1 MAQKSERA
9 HACRAL
15 GSVLT
20 SQAVSSDAPKERI
33 VALGPIRHAC
43 HACGSCCTGWRVK
56 VADLERERILAHA
69 AALGVPDPLDGRAL
83 RSENGS
89 CVFLGADRLCRIHAR
104 FGADEK
110 PLVCQ
115 VFPRMATRG
124 EDFVRIG
131 VDPGCSSTWRTY
143 RDGPELDFPLVA
155 APKGQP
161 LPPELAQTERSLIH
175 LCNTPGMSLARL
187 VGIVSGQ
194 QHAPKFPPGFLKR
207 LLAPM
212 KGLDF
217 LLTHPDAGP
226 LLVAD
231 FAKATTFI
239 RLVDADRPPRL
250 EVSKEMSALTL
261 ETLQRTLFLRIG
273 DDTLP
278 PMGKLVLLVAGAV
291 VCAYAYKTP
300 ERFGR
305 GLAAWSRLSRVP
317 GFWEPFIPDV
327 ESARYIMTGVR
338 A

>member
-1 MAQKSERA
+1 M
-9 HACRAL
+9 
-15 GSVLT
+15 
-20 SQAVSSDAPKERI
+20 SSAPTQPPPPAPPPNADRI

-56 VADLERERILAHA
+56 IADVERDRILAHA
-69 AALGVPDPLDGRAL
+69 AALGVPDPIDAAGPSGGAAL
-83 RSENGS
+83 RTENGA
-89 CVFLGADRLCRIHAR
+89 CVFLGPDRLCRIHAR
-104 FGADEK
+104 FGGDEK

-115 VFPRMATRG
+115 VFPRLAVRG

-131 VDPGCSSTWRTY
+131 ADPGCSSTWRTW

-155 APKGQP
+155 APK
-161 LPPELAQTERSLIH
+161 LTALAPELAQTERSLIQ
-175 LCNTPGMSLARL
+175 LCNTPNMTLPRL
-187 VGIVSGQ
+187 VGVVSGQ

-212 KGLDF
+212 KHLDF

-231 FAKATTFI
+231 LDKATTFI

-250 EVSKEMSALTL
+250 EISKEMSALFL

-273 DDTLP
+273 DEALP
-278 PMGKLVLLVAGAV
+278 PMGKLVLSIAGVVA
-291 VCAYAYKTP
+291 CAYAYKTP

-305 GLAAWSRLSRVP
+305 ALAAWSRLSRVP

-327 ESARYIMTGVR
+327 DAARYIMTGAR